1 MDTPPPPPERRREQP
16 VELQGQSTFLRRA
29 VPIED
34 EKRQAV
40 VLGRVA
46 YRLLALWYR
55 KTSSADWS
63 RPGDRAADLAVILQA
78 EFPQLYWPLTQY
90 ASALRAGMT
99 AHELYCSYVGG
110 DFRKLHKVQ
119 RTRLFLRGR

>member
-1 MDTPPPPPERRREQP
+1 METPPPPLRRRREPP
-16 VELQGQSTFLRRA
+16 VELQGQATFLRRA
-29 VPIED
+29 SPIED
-34 EKRQAV
+34 EKRTAV
-40 VLGRVA
+40 ILGRVA

-55 KTSSADWS
+55 KTQSADWTHA
-63 RPGDRAADLAVILQA
+63 GDRAAELATLLHA
-78 EFPQLYWPLTQY
+78 EFPALYWPLTQY